1 MIHNYTSNVSRE
13 QFELIREDLENA
25 RKRTRPRTVD
35 LYEVFC
41 GVLYVLTTGCQWRNL
56 PSDFP
61 NWQTVYFYYQ
71 IWRKIDENGIS
82 LLEKVIKK
90 LVETYREQDG
100 RKNQTSFCI
109 VDAQSVKN
117 TWIAGEKGYDA
128 GKKVSG
134 IKRHIAVD
142 TNGLIHAI
150 EVTTANITDR
160 EGAIQMC
167 ERHKKTLEKVTNILC
182 DGGYTGPSFAQSIKE
197 TIDCSVEIIK
207 RSELHKFV
215 VLPKRWIVER
225 TFSWLENYRRLWKNC
240 ERTLENSRQSCLLAG
255 VAILLKRF

>member
-1 MIHNYTSNVSRE
+1 M
-13 QFELIREDLENA
+13 
-25 RKRTRPRTVD
+25 
-35 LYEVFC
+35 
-41 GVLYVLTTGCQWRNL
+41 
-56 PSDFP
+56 
-61 NWQTVYFYYQ
+61 
-71 IWRKIDENGIS
+71 
-82 LLEKVIKK
+82 
-90 LVETYREQDG
+90 VETYREQDG

-117 TWIAGEKGYDA
+117 TWIADEKGYDA

-150 EVTTANITDR
+150 EITTANITDR

-167 ERHKKTLEKVTNILC
+167 ERHKKTLGKVTHILC

-197 TIDCSVEIIK
+197 TINCSVEIIK

-225 TFSWLENYRRLWKNC
+225 TFAWLENYRRLWKNC